1 MEGGLIMEKKGN
13 RKVDISEELAMMQGF
28 LESLPHKIFIKDKN
42 LKYLFCNRNYAEDL
56 GIGPEAI
63 KGKADFEFYPREL
76 AEKYRADDQRILD
89 SGKTEEIEEKY
100 VMDDEEYIV
109 ETFKTP
115 LLNSKG
121 KVAGILGFFRDITQ
135 FKRSEERVARQNAT
149 LNAINKIFRESLTC
163 LTEADLG
170 KSFLAAAETVTQSSF
185 GFIGEVNGMGRF
197 DTIALSDPGWKTC
210 VMPKSDATV
219 LIRDMEIRG
228 LWGKVIK
235 DNQSMI
241 ANDPSSHPDRV
252 GIPSGHPELKSF
264 LGVPL
269 KRGEKV
275 IGMIALGNKKDGYT
289 RDDKEAIESLSSA
302 MVEIL
307 VRKRAENKLSQQAQ
321 EILDLST
328 PVIQVLEGIVV
339 APLIGLLDSQRTQG
353 FMERFL
359 NGIVEYRSP
368 VALVDITGVP
378 AIDTQTAQHL
388 IEAITAARLLGTR
401 VILTGVRPAI
411 AQTLVHL
418 GIDLS
423 DIDTRA
429 SLSGGLRLAMDILGL
444 NIVKKESTK

>member
-1 MEGGLIMEKKGN
+1 
-13 RKVDISEELAMMQGF
+13 
-28 LESLPHKIFIKDKN
+28 
-42 LKYLFCNRNYAEDL
+42 
-56 GIGPEAI
+56 
-63 KGKADFEFYPREL
+63 
-76 AEKYRADDQRILD
+76 
-89 SGKTEEIEEKY
+89 
-100 VMDDEEYIV
+100 
-109 ETFKTP
+109 
-115 LLNSKG
+115 
-121 KVAGILGFFRDITQ
+121 
-135 FKRSEERVARQNAT
+135 
-149 LNAINKIFRESLTC
+149 
-163 LTEADLG
+163 
-170 KSFLAAAETVTQSSF
+170 
-185 GFIGEVNGMGRF
+185 
-197 DTIALSDPGWKTC
+197 
-210 VMPKSDATV
+210 
-219 LIRDMEIRG
+219 
-228 LWGKVIK
+228 
-235 DNQSMI
+235 MI

-252 GIPSGHPELKSF
+252 GTPAGHPELKSF

-423 DIDTRA
+423 EIDTRA

-444 NIVKKESTK
+444 NIVKKESPK